1 METDLYR
8 KQSLEQLSNPESLD
22 ELLTVTNPISWISLA
37 AIGLVIV
44 SALVWGIFGS
54 IPYKVE
60 GSGIIIN
67 SDGVLSVVSTGEGQ
81 ISEISVKVGD
91 LVEVGQVIATVSNP
105 QLMQQFENSKQALQ
119 EQRLNTQLAKSTEA
133 EGYRINLTN
142 IQNQIKT
149 TEYSLNI
156 SREQHKLQESIVD
169 EQKKLLDQELVA
181 YQDWLSAK
189 NTLNEIKKEIIS
201 AEGQLKQ
208 LRGNEIT
215 ARNNLNT
222 ALAGSDSD
230 LLRAESD
237 FKLIEAQL
245 KSSGNIVSPYKGK
258 VVEITSMEG
267 SMVNTGTSVLTL
279 EAVDGKKEAII
290 FVPTVSGKKLTP
302 GMKVDISPSTVEQ
315 EQYGFMYGQV
325 LNVSEYPASNSMMM
339 ELLDNE
345 SLVNAL
351 SEGGAPFLVRVEL
364 IKDSLTYSGYKWST
378 PKGPQVRIG
387 IGTVCTGSI
396 VTEEIAPISLVIPL
410 IKKYTGL

>member
-8 KQSLEQLSNPESLD
+8 KQSLEQLSNPEALD
-22 ELLTVTNPISWISLA
+22 DLLTVTNPVSWISLS
-37 AIGLVIV
+37 AIGIVIL
-44 SALVWGIFGS
+44 SALVWGIFGT

-67 SDGVLSVVSTGEGQ
+67 SEGVLSVVSTGEGQ
-81 ISEISVKVGD
+81 ISGINVKVGD
-91 LVEVGQVIATVSNP
+91 VVEVGQVIATVSNP
-105 QLMQQFENSKQALQ
+105 QLIQQFENAKQTLD

-133 EGYRINLTN
+133 EGYRISLAS

-149 TEYSLNI
+149 TEYSLNVL
-156 SREQHKLQESIVD
+156 REQLKLQERNVE

-181 YQDWLSAK
+181 YQDWLNAQNSY
-189 NTLNEIKKEIIS
+189 NEIRKEIITS
-201 AEGQLKQ
+201 EGQLKQ
-208 LRGNEIT
+208 LKGEEIT
-215 ARNNLNT
+215 ARNNLNI

-237 FKLIEAQL
+237 FKLIEVQL

-267 SMVNTGTSVLTL
+267 SMVNAGTSVVTL
-279 EAVDGKKEAII
+279 EAVDGEKEAVI
-290 FVPTVSGKKLTP
+290 FVPTVSGKKLSP
-302 GMKVDISPSTVEQ
+302 GMEVDLSPSTVEE
-315 EQYGFMYGQV
+315 EQYGFMRGKV
-325 LNVSEYPASNSMMM
+325 ISVSEYPASNSLMM

-364 IKDSLTYSGYKWST
+364 IKDSLTYSGFKWST
-378 PKGPQVRIG
+378 KSGPNVKIG

-396 VTEEIAPISLVIPL
+396 VTQEIAPISLVIPL
-410 IKKYTGL
+410 IKKYTGI